1 MNEGIRPR
9 RKAAFPTYV
18 IDQTIYVQGCG
29 ELIEIEDPDGHVRRL
44 LDLLDGSR
52 TLGEVADELVREGAA
67 PSRDQVLEAVAE
79 LDRRSLLEDA
89 ALDRLDDTYAV
100 ERWSR
105 NLGFFETYATLETS
119 KYELQQRLQDARVAL
134 LGLGGV
140 GTHASLD
147 LAAMG
152 VGDLRVVDY
161 DTVELSNLNRQILY
175 TEADMGR
182 HKVELAEA
190 RIRAFNS
197 RMRLDAVERRIGSAE
212 DVAELVHDR
221 DVVIGAIDRPKMQA
235 AVWLNEGCVEAGVP
249 LITGGVDTQRC
260 FHYTILPGETGCVEC
275 WRRAAAQDDPVG
287 AAISAQM
294 AEIERRQVEGER
306 FGQDFAAFLPLVIVH
321 TACMLAE
328 AARILTGLGS
338 PISAGRL
345 MEIHFDDFA
354 MREGERWERLPD
366 CPVCGEVSER
376 RERAPSLVGL
386 EE

>member
-29 ELIEIEDPDGHVRRL
+29 ELIEIEDADGHVRRL

-67 PSRDQVLEAVAE
+67 PSRDQVFDAVAE

-89 ALDRLDDTYAV
+89 ALDRLDDAYAV

-119 KYELQQRLQDARVAL
+119 KYELQQRLQDARVGL

-161 DTVELSNLNRQILY
+161 DTVELSNLNRQVLY

-197 RMRLDAVERRIGSAE
+197 RLRLDAVERRIGSAE
-212 DVAELVHDR
+212 DVAELVQDR

-275 WRRAAAQDDPVG
+275 WRRSAAQEDPLG

-294 AEIERRQVEGER
+294 ADIEARQVEGER

-328 AARILTGLGS
+328 VTRILTGLAP
-338 PISAGRL
+338 PISVGRL
-345 MEIHFDDFA
+345 MEVHFDDFTL
-354 MREGERWERLPD
+354 REGERWERLPD